1 MHHLGRIAGE
11 WDTGRLSRMLV
22 NLVTKALRHGRA
34 DEEVQV
40 TLIGHEPDF
49 VTLQVQNLGPGD
61 SR

>member
-1 MHHLGRIAGE
+1 M
-11 WDTGRLSRMLV
+11 